1 MSTEPKSKRPERRKS
16 GFIARLRSNFLTGL
30 VIVLPV
36 GLTIWMIWSFMGF
49 VDNRVLPLVPER
61 FVDFINS
68 RVLSLI
74 PEQFLPNTDIDFNI
88 RGVGVAIFL
97 IFTTFMGA
105 VTKGLF
111 GRQLIRIGESIVD
124 RVPVV
129 RSIYNGVKQ
138 IVETITSSSDNNF
151 DKVCMFEYPRKG
163 IWAIG
168 FISTETGSEILD
180 KAPVDAMYSV
190 FVPTTPNPTSG
201 FLLFLPQTDVIILD
215 MDVET
220 AAKLII
226 SAGIV
231 EPPTAAEIAAGEA
244 SRPLDK

>member
-1 MSTEPKSKRPERRKS
+1 MTKLDLHPKHEPRKI
-16 GFIARLRSNFLTGL
+16 GFFARIRGNFLTGL

-36 GLTIWMIWSFMGF
+36 ALTIWMVWSFIGF
-49 VDNRVLPLVPER
+49 VDDRVLPLVPDR
-61 FVDFINS
+61 YNPLTYV
-68 RVLSLI
+68 
-74 PEQFLPNTDIDFNI
+74 DFNI
-88 RGVGVAIFL
+88 RGVGVGIFL
-97 IFTTFMGA
+97 VFTTFMGA
-105 VTKGLF
+105 ITKGIF
-111 GRQLIRIGESIVD
+111 GRQLVRIGEAIVD

-151 DKVCMFEYPRKG
+151 EKVAMFEYPRKG

-168 FISTETGSEILD
+168 FVSRSTGAEIAEKSSADSL
-180 KAPVDAMYSV
+180 YSI

-201 FLLFLPQTDVIILD
+201 FLLFVPQKDTVILD
-215 MDVET
+215 MDVEA

-231 EPPTAAEIAAGEA
+231 EPPTAAEIAAGKA
-244 SRPLDK
+244 SRPVK

>member
-1 MSTEPKSKRPERRKS
+1 MLNLDEHNKSERKKS
-16 GFIARLRSNFLTGL
+16 GLFARLRGNFLTGL

-36 GLTIWMIWSFMGF
+36 ALTIWMVWSFIGF
-49 VDNRVLPLVPER
+49 VDNRVLPLVPSYYNPLTY
-61 FVDFINS
+61 V
-68 RVLSLI
+68 
-74 PEQFLPNTDIDFNI
+74 DFNI
-88 RGVGVAIFL
+88 RGVGVVIFL
-97 IFTTFMGA
+97 LFTTIMGA

-111 GRQLIRIGESIVD
+111 GRQLVRIGESIVD
-124 RVPVV
+124 RVPIV

-138 IVETITSSSDNNF
+138 IVETITTSSENNF

-168 FISTETGSEILD
+168 FISTKTGSEIRQ
-180 KAPVDAMYSV
+180 KANSGDLYSI

-201 FLLFLPQTDVIILD
+201 FLLFVPQKDTIVLD
-215 MDVET
+215 MDVED

-231 EPPTAAEIAAGEA
+231 EPPQKNIGKSKKHMEN
-244 SRPLDK
+244 KK

>member
-1 MSTEPKSKRPERRKS
+1 
-16 GFIARLRSNFLTGL
+16 
-30 VIVLPV
+30 
-36 GLTIWMIWSFMGF
+36 
-49 VDNRVLPLVPER
+49 VLPLVPNNYNPLSY
-61 FVDFINS
+61 VDFN
-68 RVLSLI
+68 V
-74 PEQFLPNTDIDFNI
+74 
-88 RGVGVAIFL
+88 RGVGVVIFL
-97 IFTTFMGA
+97 LFTTIMGA

-111 GRQLIRIGESIVD
+111 GRQLIKIGESIVD

-163 IWAIG
+163 IWALG
-168 FISTETGSEILD
+168 FISTKTGGEILN
-180 KAPVDAMYSV
+180 KAKSGSLYSI

-201 FLLFLPQTDVIILD
+201 FLLFIPQKDTIVLD
-215 MDVET
+215 MDIEE

-231 EPPTAAEIAAGEA
+231 EPPTADQIAKNKAPRK
-244 SRPLDK
+244 SQK

>member
-1 MSTEPKSKRPERRKS
+1 MFTLFTKCDREHNTLSMLKNEKHMKPERKKTS
-16 GFIARLRSNFLTGL
+16 FIGRLRGNFLTGL

-36 GLTIWMIWSFMGF
+36 ALTIWMVWSFIGF
-49 VDNRVLPLVPER
+49 VDDRVLPLVP
-61 FVDFINS
+61 DKYNP
-68 RVLSLI
+68 LSYV
-74 PEQFLPNTDIDFNI
+74 DFNI
-88 RGVGVAIFL
+88 RGVGVGIFL
-97 IFTTFMGA
+97 VFTTFMGA
-105 VTKGLF
+105 LTKGLF
-111 GRQLIRIGESIVD
+111 GRQLVRLGESIVD
-124 RVPVV
+124 RVPIV

-168 FISTETGSEILD
+168 FISTSTGGEILD
-180 KAPVDAMYSV
+180 KSGRKSLYSI

-201 FLLFLPQTDVIILD
+201 FLLFLPQDDVILLD
-215 MDVET
+215 MDVEA

-231 EPPTAAEIAAGEA
+231 EPPTRSELPKVKTTKSGPA
-244 SRPLDK
+244 